1 MLKNGK
7 KATAIIIILIIL
19 VAGFLWYRSN
29 AQKNKAIPLGNKSS
43 ETASDTSQS
52 DQSAVDNSSNSTAD
66 VSADETDVEDA
77 NFNAQ
82 CENGEWMKITD
93 LSGETST
100 VSGTLRK
107 VYPDDEA
114 SKAFQ
119 NYPYYLEGSDKI
131 ALTGKDLTK
140 IDNFEDREV
149 EVQGVKSADAK
160 SLEISQIRCAGKET
174 DKNIIT
180 QRNKLLDYIA
190 KNINSIAPKKAPYQ
204 KWTVDIVDIVDE
216 NNVYIEYYDTVE
228 DDENSDVSADT
239 GRKILAEITANSD
252 GSYSAKVL
260 AYWEMGEDDYVLK
273 TGTDKFENV
282 DEVTSFQ
289 YDSDA
294 KTWERM

>member
-7 KATAIIIILIIL
+7 TATAIIVILIIA

-29 AQKNKAIPLGNKSS
+29 AQKIKTVQPVNKPA
-43 ETASDTSQS
+43 ETANNNPQP
-52 DQSAVDNSSNSTAD
+52 DQSAVDNSSSDQADTSGDNSDTAD
-66 VSADETDVEDA
+66 AD
-77 NFNAQ
+77 FNAL
-82 CENGEWMKITD
+82 CEKGEWMKIAD
-93 LSGETST
+93 VSGEMTT
-100 VSGTLRK
+100 VSGKLRK

-114 SKAFQ
+114 SKEFQ
-119 NYPYYLEGSDKI
+119 NYPYYLEGSEKI
-131 ALTGKDLTK
+131 ALTGKDETK

-149 EVQGVKSADAK
+149 EAQGVKAADGK

-174 DKNIIT
+174 DSNVIS

-228 DDENSDVSADT
+228 ADT
-239 GRKILAEITANSD
+239 SRKILVEMNAKPD

-260 AYWEMGEDDYVLK
+260 AYWEMGTDDYVLK
-273 TGTDKFENV
+273 SGTDKFENV
-282 DEVTSFQ
+282 EDVVSFQ
-289 YDSDA
+289 YDQDA
-294 KTWERM
+294 KSWSRM